1 MEAPTTAGTIMV
13 SHIIELFTQP
23 SVAGV
28 LTTTSAHITDTISE
42 ASVDASVGALTTTFH
57 QKTEIPDAFDGA
69 LTTTFLQ
76 KTEIPDAFVGVL
88 TTTSAHI
95 TDTIS
100 EASVGVLTTSAHMIE
115 TISDASVG
123 VLTTTSAHITETI
136 SDASVGVLT
145 TTSAHM
151 TETTSD
157 AFLVGA
163 AIVKPVSFEVLFVG
177 VIIVVVL
184 VVVLVLVLC
193 YNGKHK
199 GTYHTNEAECGDS
212 DSVDT
217 YGVASQS
224 ELEILNEEE

>member
-1 MEAPTTAGTIMV
+1 MEAPTTAGTISHSASEEAFSHMV

-23 SVAGV
+23 SVAED
-28 LTTTSAHITDTISE
+28 LTTTSAHMTETIS
-42 ASVDASVGALTTTFH
+42 DTSVGVLRTTSAQMIETISD
-57 QKTEIPDAFDGA
+57 TSVGA

-76 KTEIPDAFVGVL
+76 KTETIPDAFVGVL
-88 TTTSAHI
+88 RTTSAQ
-95 TDTIS
+95 
-100 EASVGVLTTSAHMIE
+100 MIE
-115 TISDASVG
+115 TISD
-123 VLTTTSAHITETI
+123 T
-136 SDASVGVLT
+136 SVGVLT

-163 AIVKPVSFEVLFVG
+163 AIVKGVSFEVLFVG
-177 VIIVVVL
+177 VILVVVL
-184 VVVLVLVLC
+184 VVVLVLVLVLC
-193 YNGKHK
+193 HNGKHK

>member
-1 MEAPTTAGTIMV
+1 MEAPTTAGTISHSASEEAFSHMV

-23 SVAGV
+23 SVAED
-28 LTTTSAHITDTISE
+28 LTTTSAHMTETISDT
-42 ASVDASVGALTTTFH
+42 SV
-57 QKTEIPDAFDGA
+57 GA

-76 KTEIPDAFVGVL
+76 KTETIPDAF
-88 TTTSAHI
+88 
-95 TDTIS
+95 
-100 EASVGVLTTSAHMIE
+100 
-115 TISDASVG
+115 
-123 VLTTTSAHITETI
+123 
-136 SDASVGVLT
+136 VGVLT

-163 AIVKPVSFEVLFVG
+163 AIVKGVSFEVLFVG
-177 VIIVVVL
+177 VILVVVL
-184 VVVLVLVLC
+184 VVVLVLVLVLC
-193 YNGKHK
+193 HNGKHK

>member
-1 MEAPTTAGTIMV
+1 MEAPTTAGTISHSASEEAFSHMV

-23 SVAGV
+23 SVAED
-28 LTTTSAHITDTISE
+28 LTTTSAHMTETISDT
-42 ASVDASVGALTTTFH
+42 SV
-57 QKTEIPDAFDGA
+57 GA

-76 KTEIPDAFVGVL
+76 KTETIPDAFVGVL
-88 TTTSAHI
+88 RTTSAQ
-95 TDTIS
+95 
-100 EASVGVLTTSAHMIE
+100 MIE
-115 TISDASVG
+115 TISD
-123 VLTTTSAHITETI
+123 T
-136 SDASVGVLT
+136 SVGVLT

-163 AIVKPVSFEVLFVG
+163 AIVKGVSFEVLFVG
-177 VIIVVVL
+177 VILVVVL
-184 VVVLVLVLC
+184 VVVLVLVLVLC
-193 YNGKHK
+193 HNGKHK

>member
-1 MEAPTTAGTIMV
+1 MESPTTAGTISPSVSEEAFSHMV
-13 SHIIELFTQP
+13 SHIRELFTQP
-23 SVAGV
+23 SVA
-28 LTTTSAHITDTISE
+28 A
-42 ASVDASVGALTTTFH
+42 
-57 QKTEIPDAFDGA
+57 GA

-88 TTTSAHI
+88 TTTSAH
-95 TDTIS
+95 
-100 EASVGVLTTSAHMIE
+100 
-115 TISDASVG
+115 
-123 VLTTTSAHITETI
+123 
-136 SDASVGVLT
+136 
-145 TTSAHM
+145 M

-163 AIVKPVSFEVLFVG
+163 AIVKGVSFELLFVG
-177 VIIVVVL
+177 VILVVVL

-193 YNGKHK
+193 HKCKHK

-224 ELEILNEEE
+224 ELEILKEEE

>member
-1 MEAPTTAGTIMV
+1 MESPTTAGTISPSVSEEAFSHMV
-13 SHIIELFTQP
+13 SHIRELFTQP
-23 SVAGV
+23 SVA
-28 LTTTSAHITDTISE
+28 
-42 ASVDASVGALTTTFH
+42 
-57 QKTEIPDAFDGA
+57 
-69 LTTTFLQ
+69 
-76 KTEIPDAFVGVL
+76 
-88 TTTSAHI
+88 
-95 TDTIS
+95 
-100 EASVGVLTTSAHMIE
+100 
-115 TISDASVG
+115 
-123 VLTTTSAHITETI
+123 
-136 SDASVGVLT
+136 GVLT

-163 AIVKPVSFEVLFVG
+163 AIVKGVSFELLFVG

-193 YNGKHK
+193 HKCKHK

-224 ELEILNEEE
+224 ELEILKEEE